1 MLLLLAIPTIDSPR
15 KLPGASL
22 LRGLKKGTAYRLTSH
37 FLFSKC
43 NVTHIVS
50 LRTPKRW
57 WRFFL
62 SLSPSFLFEFMATGN
77 KRNEAYRITI
87 HENWKKAA
95 ERQARKAKEDD
106 SDPNGES
113 RIITT
118 PRLTNWLSEVSWV
131 RRRRG
136 KAKPFL
142 PLSAAPPSTDLD
154 DRANSPGIVLSACIH
169 ADNMSPIKAK
179 KKLFWR
185 DYCNTKKKSWEKSC
199 HKTIKHADRRR
210 RKREPLWGEKNER
223 E

>member
-1 MLLLLAIPTIDSPR
+1 MLLISFLCE
-15 KLPGASL
+15 LPNDDGD
-22 LRGLKKGTAYRLTSH
+22 
-37 FLFSKC
+37 
-43 NVTHIVS
+43 
-50 LRTPKRW
+50 
-57 WRFFL
+57 FF
-62 SLSPSFLFEFMATGN
+62 SLSPLLFYLNSWQRAIKETKHIESQFT
-77 KRNEAYRITI
+77 KTE
-87 HENWKKAA
+87 KKAA